1 MKLKKDLIDELSQS
15 VQRSS
20 ALTVIHTNAIADKVG
35 LSATEFEAIDLI
47 ANNQPISAGQ
57 LARFCGLTSGAIT
70 GLIDRL
76 EKGGYVRRKGDP
88 NDRRRVLIEHVH
100 APEIEQKVRELYRP
114 IGAAFYNLINAYTAE
129 QIKFLVDH
137 TNEMNEKVESII
149 IDLKKQ

>member
-1 MKLKKDLIDELSQS
+1 MKLKNDLIDELSRS

-35 LSATEFEAIDLI
+35 LSTTEFEAIDLI

-76 EKGGYVRRKGDP
+76 EKNGYVRRKNDP
-88 NDRRRVLIEHVH
+88 NDRRRVLIEHAH
-100 APEIEQKVRELYRP
+100 APEIEQKVRALYRP
-114 IGAAFYNLINAYTAE
+114 IGNAFYDLVDTYTAE
-129 QIKFLVDH
+129 QVKFLVDH
-137 TNEMNEKVESII
+137 TNKMNEKIESII